1 MNWKKS
7 DIPLI
12 LNGLFV
18 GCLFWGIGIKNI
30 GIFDVICL
38 IGSYITL
45 IGYGNFVK
53 KEDE

>member
-18 GCLFWGIGIKNI
+18 GLLFWKIGIKNI
-30 GIFDVICL
+30 DVFDVICFV
-38 IGSYITL
+38 GSYITL
-45 IGYGNFVK
+45 IEYGNFVK
-53 KEDE
+53 KED